1 MSAWYVKLSSLKCIR
16 RLISQDND
24 RTWHGERDS
33 GPETKFLKSETA
45 DDNSEE

>member
-1 MSAWYVKLSSLKCIR
+1 MKLSSLEHVR
-16 RLISQDND
+16 HLISQDND
-24 RTWHGERDS
+24 RTWHGETDS